1 MKFDLVNKIP
11 LKLRKRSPEILAVT
25 GVIGVVIT
33 VVTACKATTKL
44 SDILDETKEQL
55 DSVHKVSEEG
65 RDNYTEEDAKKDTT
79 IIYVQTGV
87 KIVKLYAPAAII
99 GLASVSALLGSN
111 HILKKRYTALA
122 AAYAT
127 VDKSFKDYRARVVE
141 KFGDKVDKEL
151 KHGIKAVEIEE
162 TTTDEKGKEKKVKKT
177 VDEVNL
183 PSEYARW
190 FDESCPD
197 WEKDSEYNLQ
207 FLLAQQQ
214 YANDLLHAD
223 GYLYLNRVYRA
234 LGLPET
240 KAGQIVGWIYDPDD
254 ESGRFANYVD
264 LGIFDASKKINRESV
279 NGYDRYFI
287 IDPNVDGNIWEL
299 MRD

>member
-1 MKFDLVNKIP
+1 MKFNLINKIP
-11 LKLRKRSPEILAVT
+11 MKLRKRSPEILAVT
-25 GVIGVVIT
+25 GVVGIVVT

-55 DSVHKVSEEG
+55 DMVHKVSEAETE
-65 RDNYTEEDAKKDTT
+65 DYTKDDAKKDTA
-79 IIYVQTGV
+79 IVYVQTGV
-87 KIVKLYAPAAII
+87 KIVKLYAPAVVI
-99 GLASVSALLGSN
+99 GMVSVSALLGSN
-111 HILKKRYTALA
+111 HILKKRYTAVA

-162 TTTDEKGKEKKVKKT
+162 TVTDEKGKEKKVKKT
-177 VDEVNL
+177 ISEVGL

-190 FDESCPD
+190 FDESCPN
-197 WEKDSEYNLQ
+197 WEKNPEYNLT
-207 FLLAQQQ
+207 FLLMQQQ
-214 YANDLLHAD
+214 FANNRLQAD
-223 GYLYLNRVYRA
+223 GYLYLNTVYRA
-234 LGLPET
+234 LGIPET
-240 KAGQIVGWIYDPDD
+240 KAGQVVGWIYDPDD

-264 LGIFDASKKINRESV
+264 FGLFDAAKQINRESV

-287 IDPNVDGNIWEL
+287 IDPNVDGNIYDL
-299 MRD
+299 MD